1 MGFFTG
7 KHNYGCSYAEL
18 EINQSMCTLKIVHIK
33 IKHQKKKNHIK
44 MKAAFSSLFNEV
56 MCHLLG
62 EK

>member
-33 IKHQKKKNHIK
+33 IKHQKKKIT
-44 MKAAFSSLFNEV
+44 
-56 MCHLLG
+56 
-62 EK
+62 